1 MRLAKVQL
9 WFTQQGV
16 LDKHGLVLP
25 NEIITTAVRF
35 WVTRMVDQP
44 ITQKVVPSAAM
55 YVGSTSAMFGGFTA
69 NELAALGG
77 SALAVLGFVANFWF
91 KWQH

>member
-1 MRLAKVQL
+1 
-9 WFTQQGV
+9 
-16 LDKHGLVLP
+16 
-25 NEIITTAVRF
+25 
-35 WVTRMVDQP
+35 MVDQP

-77 SALAVLGFVANFWF
+77 LALAVLGFVANFWF
-91 KWQH
+91 KWQHLKIARQAASEANNVKARQGSDDGDEATY